1 MKTLLFFFAFSLI
14 AILANA
20 QECLGIKFK
29 PGTSYEMLSY
39 SAKDKPTGRVVYT
52 IKEVTSE
59 GGSTL
64 IHIVM
69 QSFDDKG
76 KPAPEM
82 AVKYTCTGDELIA
95 DLSGVV
101 LATNDAMK
109 DMEVR
114 IKTNKLVY
122 PKQLSAGSTL
132 ADGEL
137 EAETYNK
144 DTKMMDMS
152 IKVVN
157 RKVESKESLTTPAGT
172 FDVYKI
178 GSDINLANRMMGIPV
193 RVSFRSVSYRATDVL
208 FDIKTETYNKNG
220 KLKGYTVLSKLSD
233 K

>member
-1 MKTLLFFFAFSLI
+1 MKTLLLFFALGLTNFFTY
-14 AILANA
+14 A
-20 QECLGIKFK
+20 QDCLGIKFK
-29 PGTSYEMLSY
+29 PGTSYEMLSF
-39 SAKDKPTGRVVYT
+39 SAKDKPTGRVVYS

-64 IHIVM
+64 INIVM

-76 KPAPEM
+76 KAAPEM

-122 PKQLSAGSTL
+122 PKQLSAGSAL
-132 ADGEL
+132 PDGEL
-137 EAETYNK
+137 EAETYSK

-193 RVSFRSVSYRATDVL
+193 RVSFRSVSYRAADVL